1 MKILY
6 VELQN
11 QKLQWNKEKVRIS
24 MVDDFLQEKNS
35 NKNITEIQYTIQK

>member
-24 MVDDFLQEKNS
+24 MADDFLQEKNS